1 MVRQWLVKGWMVG
14 WLNGWLN
21 VEVFSYHQAILT
33 PELLKLRHRRLSS
46 ARMPATISTG
56 STLKNEGNS
65 CSGSGDIDSAGDGAC
80 NVTRVGG
87 GEVTGTEPA
96 FVSPVHNL
104 AVSLL
109 AGADGSESEGDLD
122 LDDSKHEDRASHQ
135 PHHHN
140 SRREITGKEKTE

>member
-1 MVRQWLVKGWMVG
+1 MDGWLVD

-21 VEVFSYHQAILT
+21 YGGGFYHQAILT

-46 ARMPATISTG
+46 ARMLATSSTD

-80 NVTRVGG
+80 NVTRAGG
-87 GEVTGTEPA
+87 GELTGTETA

-104 AVSLL
+104 AVSLM
-109 AGADGSESEGDLD
+109 AGADGIESEGN
-122 LDDSKHEDRASHQ
+122 LDDSNHEDRASHQ

-140 SRREITGKEKTE
+140 SRREIKGKGKTE